1 MTTTANSSAM
11 AGGTVTTSGSGRR
24 CGRCGCLL
32 SAYNTDELCAACA
45 RAVLPPAEETP
56 RVPVRVWADPEV
68 REALAAWNFGQ
79 VSRLVRQRGSIRQED
94 VAQLTG
100 LSQGFLSM
108 LESGARRLTSID
120 RIVDFLDGLSVPA
133 DLVRVPRR
141 RPVPRTAP
149 APRVA
154 ASPSAST
161 PAGNCVPALD
171 PRPSELDLPWTADAA
186 VVSLAEAAAGLTV
199 SLPMTAARLP
209 DLTAYAH
216 QWATA
221 APYRLVRTQPT
232 GADIPVNLL
241 EQLQATTDLLRRMDS
256 EYGGG
261 SLAPTGTAHLAVI
274 VGLLRGGRYDE
285 PTGRRLAAI
294 AADAAGQAAWYQ
306 LEGGRPAAAPQRLLF
321 AALRTAHASGDQ
333 RCGAAILVHLAM
345 GAFRACRPLATVDAI
360 RAAQEGTRTYDA
372 PALHAMLLTWEA
384 RGHAKL
390 GRRREA
396 LRAIGRAAELCG
408 RGRGDDEPGWL
419 PCLGEGDIHWAAG
432 CCHLDLGDH
441 REAASLLDTAAETLR
456 PEQVRTRGLA
466 LARSAAARLRLGDP
480 KGAYETGGR
489 ALDVASRIRSAC
501 LDEQIR
507 FLTDALPGLARA
519 RCAEPGPD
527 RRTAAGRA
535 GGVD

>member
-1 MTTTANSSAM
+1 MTTTANSPA
-11 AGGTVTTSGSGRR
+11 ATSIGAGRR

-32 SAYNTDELCAACA
+32 SAYNTDELCAACT
-45 RAVLPPAEETP
+45 RAALPPAEETP
-56 RVPVRVWADPEV
+56 RVPVRVWADPEI

-141 RPVPRTAP
+141 RPVPRLAP
-149 APRVA
+149 APRSA
-154 ASPSAST
+154 TSPAAST
-161 PAGNCVPALD
+161 PAGPAVTMAI
-171 PRPSELDLPWTADAA
+171 PGAGVAAELPWTAEAA
-186 VVSLAEAAAGLTV
+186 VTALAEATAGLTATTPV
-199 SLPMTAARLP
+199 AAARLP

-221 APYRLVRTQPT
+221 APYTLARTQRT
-232 GADIPVNLL
+232 GADIPVDLL
-241 EQLQATTDLLRRMDS
+241 DQLQATTDLLRRMDS
-256 EYGGG
+256 EHGGG
-261 SLAPTGTAHLAVI
+261 SLAPAGTAHLAVA

-306 LEGGRPAAAPQRLLF
+306 LECGRPAAAPQRLLF
-321 AALRTAHASGDQ
+321 AALRAAHASGDP
-333 RCGAAILVHLAM
+333 RAGAGILVHLAI
-345 GAFRACRPLATVDAI
+345 GAFRACRPLATVDAV
-360 RAAQEGTRTYDA
+360 RAAQKRTRSYDA

-384 RGHAKL
+384 RGQAKL
-390 GRRREA
+390 GRRSEA
-396 LRAIGRAAELCG
+396 LRAMGTAAELCA
-408 RGRGDDEPGWL
+408 RGRGADEPVWL
-419 PCLGEGDIHWAAG
+419 AGLGEGDIHAQAG

-441 REAASLLDTAAETLR
+441 GQAAQLLDRAAETLR
-456 PEQVRTRGLA
+456 PEQVRTRGLV

-480 KGAYETGGR
+480 SGAYETGER
-489 ALDVASRIRSAC
+489 AVEVAAQVRSAC

-507 FLTDALPGLARA
+507 FLTDAMPGLAR
-519 RCAEPGPD
+519 
-527 RRTAAGRA
+527 GRA
-535 GGVD
+535 KGKPTGI

>member
-1 MTTTANSSAM
+1 MTTTAHPP
-11 AGGTVTTSGSGRR
+11 AGTTLGAGRR

-32 SAYNTDELCAACA
+32 SAYNRDELCAACT
-45 RAVLPPAEETP
+45 RAALPPAEETP

-149 APRVA
+149 APRPAVVGA
-154 ASPSAST
+154 ASATAPFAST
-161 PAGNCVPALD
+161 PAGHVG
-171 PRPSELDLPWTADAA
+171 PSVDRRADLADAPWTAEAA
-186 VVSLAEAAAGLTV
+186 VLALTDATAGLT
-199 SLPMTAARLP
+199 SGAPGSAARLP

-221 APYRLVRTQPT
+221 EPYAVARTQRS
-232 GADIPVNLL
+232 GADIPADLL
-241 EQLQATTDLLRRMDS
+241 DQLQATTDLLRRMDS
-256 EYGGG
+256 ENGGG
-261 SLAPTGTAHLAVI
+261 SLAPAGTAHLAVA

-306 LEGGRPAAAPQRLLF
+306 FECGRPTAAPLRLLY
-321 AALRTAHASGDQ
+321 AALRVAHASGDA
-333 RCGAAILVHLAM
+333 RAGAQILGHLAIS
-345 GAFRACRPLATVDAI
+345 AFRACRPLATVDAT
-360 RAAQEGTRTYDA
+360 RAALERTRSYDA
-372 PALHAMLLTWEA
+372 PGLHSMLLGWEA
-384 RGHAKL
+384 RGLAKL
-390 GRRREA
+390 GRGREA
-396 LRAIGRAAELCG
+396 MRVLGTAAELCG
-408 RGRGDDEPGWL
+408 RGPGADEPEWL
-419 PCLGEGDIHWAAG
+419 TCLGQGEIHSQAG
-432 CCHLDLGDH
+432 CCHLDLGDY
-441 REAASLLDTAAETLR
+441 RQAAQLLDLAAETLR
-456 PEQVRTRGLA
+456 PDQVRSRGLA
-466 LARSAAARLRLGDP
+466 LARAAAARLRLGDP
-480 KGAYETGGR
+480 SGAYETGQR
-489 ALDVASRIRSAC
+489 AAEIAARIRSAC

-507 FLTDALPGLARA
+507 FLSDAMPGLVAS
-519 RCAEPGPD
+519 GL
-527 RRTAAGRA
+527 
-535 GGVD
+535 

>member
-1 MTTTANSSAM
+1 MTTTAHPSA
-11 AGGTVTTSGSGRR
+11 GTTLGTGRR

-32 SAYNTDELCAACA
+32 SAYNRDDLCGACTRAA
-45 RAVLPPAEETP
+45 LPPAEETP

-133 DLVRVPRR
+133 ELVRVPRR

-149 APRVA
+149 APRA
-154 ASPSAST
+154 AGSRTLGPPAARGQVVGLHAAATAPFAST
-161 PAGNCVPALD
+161 PVRHAGPAQD
-171 PRPSELDLPWTADAA
+171 RRADLADVSWTAEAA
-186 VVSLAEAAAGLTV
+186 IAALAEATAGLTSGV
-199 SLPMTAARLP
+199 PATTARLP
-209 DLTAYAH
+209 DLAGYAR
-216 QWATA
+216 QWAAA
-221 APYRLVRTQPT
+221 APHPLARPQRS
-232 GADIPVNLL
+232 GADIPDDLL

-261 SLAPTGTAHLAVI
+261 SLAPAGTAHLAVA
-274 VGLLRGGRYDE
+274 VGLLGGGRYDE

-306 LEGGRPAAAPQRLLF
+306 VESGRPAAAPLRLWY
-321 AALRTAHASGDQ
+321 AALRVAHASGDP
-333 RCGAAILVHLAM
+333 RAGAQILCHLAIS
-345 GAFRACRPLATVDAI
+345 AYRSCRPQDTVEAI
-360 RAAQEGTRTYDA
+360 RAAHEHTRSYDA
-372 PALHAMLLTWEA
+372 PTLHAMLLTWEA

-390 GRRREA
+390 GRAREA
-396 LRAIGRAAELCG
+396 LRALGTAAELCAGG
-408 RGRGDDEPGWL
+408 RGAQEPAWL
-419 PCLGEGDIHWAAG
+419 PALGEGDIHSQAG

-441 REAASLLDTAAETLR
+441 RQAAHLLDMAAETLR

-466 LARSAAARLRLGDP
+466 LARAAAARLRLGDP
-480 KGAYETGGR
+480 AGAHAAGR
-489 ALDVASRIRSAC
+489 QAADIAASIRSAC

-507 FLTDALPGLARA
+507 FLAEALPGLA
-519 RCAEPGPD
+519 G
-527 RRTAAGRA
+527 
-535 GGVD
+535 